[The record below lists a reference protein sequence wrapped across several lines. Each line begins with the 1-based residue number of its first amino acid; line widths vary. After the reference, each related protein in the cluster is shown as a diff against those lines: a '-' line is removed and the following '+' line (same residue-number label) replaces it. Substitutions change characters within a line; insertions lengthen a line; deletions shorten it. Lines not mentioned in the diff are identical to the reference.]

1 MKYHLICSCI
11 KCKTEL
17 TTANLNIHYDNC
29 LTNTCKNCNTVINNN
44 KKFCNR
50 SCAAIYNNKYRTPE
64 SRQQQAKTVSQTLTG
79 KTRKPRKST
88 NKRICS
94 ERTDKCV
101 LCTNTF
107 TTTNAKRNVCDN
119 HIVNNRSYIKT
130 RFCPSCNIQEFTFG
144 RFQHEFCPSCRTIT
158 EYRGLCNFTHD
169 LRNYPNEYDLIL
181 LEEHGMFH
189 PKKNPKGVSRDHMY
203 SVHDGYHNK
212 VDPSILKHPANCSIM
227 LQTNNTI
234 KHSTSSITYEELL
247 ERIRIWDEKYN

>member
-1 MKYHLICSCI
+1 MIHKKCSCLKCHEEISTCNI
-11 KCKTEL
+11 KSHYEKCQTNSCLFCSKL
-17 TTANLNIHYDNC
+17 IHS
-29 LTNTCKNCNTVINNN
+29 T
-44 KKFCNR
+44 KKFCNS
-50 SCAAIYNNKYRTPE
+50 SCAAKYNNSNRTKE
-64 SRQQQAKTVSQTLTG
+64 QLQAKAASIS
-79 KTRKPRKST
+79 KSLST
-88 NKRICS
+88 TYNYVCQ
-94 ERTDKCV
+94 
-101 LCTNTF
+101 LCENEK
-107 TTTNAKRNVCDN
+107 TTTDRKRKLCEDCSTKISP
-119 HIVNNRSYIKT
+119 HRSRKFVNIRN
-130 RFCPSCNIQEFTFG
+130 CPKCNIKEISLGCF
-144 RFQHEFCPSCRTIT
+144 RHELCPSCRTIT

>member
-1 MKYHLICSCI
+1 MKYHLYCSCL
-11 KCKTEL
+11 KCKIKL
-17 TTANLNIHYDNC
+17 TTANLNSHFEKCQEKKC
-29 LTNTCKNCNTVINNN
+29 LTCNNFISFR
-44 KKFCNR
+44 KEFCNR
-50 SCAAIYNNKYRTPE
+50 SCAATYNNLHRTKE
-64 SRQQQAKTVSQTLTG
+64 QQIKRAKSISKSMTTIYQFCCQFCKLE
-79 KTRKPRKST
+79 KTSTDKKRKLCEDCSTKISPHRPRKFV
-88 NKRICS
+88 NIRNCP
-94 ERTDKCV
+94 KC
-101 LCTNTF
+101 
-107 TTTNAKRNVCDN
+107 
-119 HIVNNRSYIKT
+119 NNEEISL
-130 RFCPSCNIQEFTFG
+130 G
-144 RFQHEFCPSCRTIT
+144 RFQHELCPSCRTIT

-169 LRNYPNEYDLIL
+169 LRNYPNEYDLTL